1 MNTDIKEIGG
11 VRKAAILLMA
21 LGEDCASQVLRYLG
35 PREVQVL
42 GYEMT
47 QIEKINKS
55 LVQQVLATFSE
66 AMEQQSGIALG
77 TDDYVRNVLMRAL
90 GEDKAG
96 NLMDRI
102 VRDSNKKGLETFKWM
117 DARSISELLRF
128 EHPQIIAIVLAY
140 LEHDQAA
147 DVLGL
152 FPDYLRSDIL
162 LRIANLDSIQ
172 PDALRELNDIMEK
185 QFAGNAS
192 VKMSSVGGVKTA
204 ALILNNIDAELEN
217 DIMDNIREIDP
228 ETGQSI
234 QDLMFVFENLENLV
248 DRDIQRILRE
258 VSPESLLLALKGSG
272 QGVRAKVYKNMS
284 KRAAQMLQDDL
295 EIKGPV
301 KVRDVEA
308 AQKDILSTVRRLS
321 EAGHISLRARGVD
334 EYI

>member
-1 MNTDIKEIGG
+1 MSEDIKEISG

-21 LGEDCASQVLRYLG
+21 LGEDCASQVLRYMG

-47 QIEKINKS
+47 QIEKVNKD
-55 LVQQVLATFSE
+55 LVEQVLSVFTE
-66 AMEQQSGIALG
+66 VVDQQAGIALG
-77 TDDYVRNVLMRAL
+77 TDDYVRNVLMQAL
-90 GEDKAG
+90 GKDKAG

-102 VRDSNKKGLETFKWM
+102 VRDNNKQGLEAFKWM
-117 DARSISELLRF
+117 DARSISDLLRF
-128 EHPQIIAIVLAY
+128 EHPQIIAIVLSY
-140 LEHDQAA
+140 LEYDQAA

-152 FPDYLRSDIL
+152 FPDYLRSDVL

-172 PDALRELNDIMEK
+172 PEALRELNDIMEK

-192 VKMSSVGGVKTA
+192 IKMSSVGGVKTA
-204 ALILNNIDAELEN
+204 ALILNHVDSDLEN
-217 DIMDNIREIDP
+217 EIMDNIREVSP

-234 QDLMFVFENLENLV
+234 QDLMFVFDNLEELV

-258 VSPESLLLALKGSG
+258 VSSESLLLALKGAAK
-272 QGVRAKVYKNMS
+272 GVREKIYKNMS
-284 KRAAQMLQDDL
+284 KRAAEMLKDDL
-295 EIKGPV
+295 EVKGPV
-301 KVRDVEA
+301 KIRDVES
-308 AQKDILSTVRRLS
+308 AQKDILSTVRRLA